1 VVAVYVALIITITI
15 TIAIMLDLG
24 FSKLVRYEQNGQILF
39 GDLQSHKDGEY
50 MIKRLQGD
58 LDQGFQPTG
67 DDNTVR
73 KVCTALSMRHCSRQ
87 GCCQYSNL

>member
-67 DDNTVR
+67 DEDAVR
-73 KVCTALSMRHCSRQ
+73 KVFTVLPTRYCSRQ
-87 GCCQYSNL
+87 AWSNL